1 MKSHDITPSLIPS
14 GCTGLIQVLDVSV
27 NKPLK
32 ELIREELDTVLESM
46 GEEAL
51 DALDA
56 TSNSAVGKRRIIIT
70 HAVGAA

>member
-1 MKSHDITPSLIPS
+1 
-14 GCTGLIQVLDVSV
+14 
-27 NKPLK
+27 
-32 ELIREELDTVLESM
+32 M